1 MGPVTTILVI
11 DDERDVREFIR
22 NVLEDEGYRV
32 LLARDGEEG
41 MEIFHDESLDLVITD
56 IVMPRKGGIETII
69 EMRRERPDTRIIAI
83 SGGSR
88 NGPDVLHV
96 AKLLG
101 ACEVQGKPFTG
112 QGLLDLA
119 RRALSAEQP

>member
-1 MGPVTTILVI
+1 
-11 DDERDVREFIR
+11 VREFIK
-22 NVLEDEGYRV
+22 NALEDDGYRV

-41 MEIFHDESLDLVITD
+41 MEIFRSERLDLVITD

-69 EMRRERPDTRIIAI
+69 EMRREQPDARIIAI

-101 ACEVQGKPFTG
+101 ACEVVGKPFTG
-112 QGLLDLA
+112 QGLLGLV
-119 RRALSAEQP
+119 RRALT

>member
-1 MGPVTTILVI
+1 MAPVMAILVI

-22 NVLEDEGYRV
+22 NALEDEGYRI

-41 MEIFHDESLDLVITD
+41 MEIFRDERPDLVITD

-69 EMRRERPDTRIIAI
+69 EMRRERPDARIIAI

-101 ACEVQGKPFTG
+101 ACEVVAKPFTG
-112 QGLLDLA
+112 RGLLDLV
-119 RRALSAEQP
+119 RRALTEDRA